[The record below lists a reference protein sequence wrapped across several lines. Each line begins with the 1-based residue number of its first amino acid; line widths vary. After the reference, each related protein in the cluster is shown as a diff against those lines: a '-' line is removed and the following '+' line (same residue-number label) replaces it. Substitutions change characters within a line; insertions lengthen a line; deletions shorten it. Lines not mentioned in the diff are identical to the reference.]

1 VAYGN
6 EAPPEGAPV
15 PPQELIGA
23 AIFLGLAAVL
33 SISFHGPYLLALVLG
48 RLAFE
53 PLTLGVLGLNAAGF
67 IGTLWLLALR
77 RWAWRLTVAYAGLT
91 AASTGS
97 GASARWSS
105 PSSSWWCLLTFSAK
119 TPASGST
126 LASTSAAPRPEASSA
141 PGAVPVGL
149 HPSQGLRR
157 QGLADDD
164 RVQFVVAREPRA
176 GPVG

>member
-77 RWAWRLTVAYAGLT
+77 RWAWRLTVAYAGLEVILRLFYVFNDVVVRPDGRLDWLGGIGEVVL
-91 AASTGS
+91 AFIFLVVLAY
-97 GASARWSS
+97 
-105 PSSSWWCLLTFSAK
+105 LLGEDTRER
-119 TPASGST
+119 
-126 LASTSAAPRPEASSA
+126 L
-141 PGAVPVGL
+141 
-149 HPSQGLRR
+149 
-157 QGLADDD
+157 D
-164 RVQFVVAREPRA
+164 AREHFRRA
-176 GPVG
+176 QA